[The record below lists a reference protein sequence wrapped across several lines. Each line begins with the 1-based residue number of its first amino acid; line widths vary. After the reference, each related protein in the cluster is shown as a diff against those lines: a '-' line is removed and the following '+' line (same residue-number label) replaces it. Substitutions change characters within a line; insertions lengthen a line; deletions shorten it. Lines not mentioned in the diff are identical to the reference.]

1 MITKLQRLKNSWIIK
16 FLLILTALS
25 FVSLFGITGYI
36 NSASDNRAVVKV
48 DDIVISRA
56 EITQK
61 YNQEMQ
67 MAKSLFGDNLDISEA
82 MRNSILQNIV
92 QKELVNAI
100 MAKTADDLG
109 VSISD
114 EYIRQVIFSQAEFLD
129 ADGRFNLNK
138 FRRLLSTAGWSEKK
152 YIESLKSDIIKQH
165 LIQTP
170 LENMNVPTVM
180 SDYLEKINN
189 QKKVFK
195 YIKIEPEKLKAD
207 RKISQEELEQYYQD
221 FSLQFTAPEERDV
234 SFVLISNDDI
244 ASKIKPSQE
253 EIEAYYEQNIGQ
265 FVTPETRNV
274 LQMVFDTKEA
284 ADAAMAKLS
293 AGQDFYAVA
302 AGDAKQSKADTELGY
317 VAKDMLIADM
327 SDAVFDLQ
335 NGKIAGPV
343 KSEMGWHIMKVTG
356 IKPKVV
362 TTVNQAKNTIIAA
375 IQKEKAYDNAYEV
388 SRRIEDEIGSGKALE
403 DIASE
408 NGTTIYK
415 VKGLNDEGKARAIPE
430 KFKKLLASDDF
441 IDTAF
446 SYNVDEISQVI
457 EEDDGFVVVRVDNIV
472 DAHVKDIEDV
482 KSEIVKMWEANEKEA
497 IAQEI
502 VNDVNH
508 DLENGDK
515 IEEVAKRFNLNLQST
530 KPLKRSETFAGLSPM
545 QVKEL
550 FYEDVNVPHIVNIE
564 DGQLIV
570 VNSGIINS
578 KQKIG
583 KDELDVLKA
592 KVKADMTQDAA
603 NQMVNAFGT
612 DHKIKVDYKNAGLE
626 DL

>member
-82 MRNSILQNIV
+82 MRNSILQNII

-284 ADAAMAKLS
+284 ADSAMAKLS

-550 FYEDVNVPHIVNIE
+550 FYEDVNVPHIVNVE

-603 NQMVNAFGT
+603 NQTVNAFGA

>member
-67 MAKSLFGDNLDISEA
+67 MAKSLFGDNLDISET

-138 FRRLLSTAGWSEKK
+138 FRRLLSAAGWNEKK

-274 LQMVFDTKEA
+274 LQMVFDDKEA
-284 ADAAMAKLS
+284 ADAAMKKLS

-415 VKGLNDEGKARAIPE
+415 VKGLNDEGKARTIPE
-430 KFKKLLASDDF
+430 KFKNLLASNDF

-457 EEDDGFVVVRVDNIV
+457 EEDDGFVVVRVDSIV

-550 FYEDVNVPHIVNIE
+550 FYEDVNVPHIVNVE

-583 KDELDVLKA
+583 KDELDILKA

-603 NQMVNAFGT
+603 NQMVNAFGA

>member
-82 MRNSILQNIV
+82 MRNSILQNII

-550 FYEDVNVPHIVNIE
+550 FYEDVNVPHIVNVE

-603 NQMVNAFGT
+603 NQMVNAFGA

>member
-82 MRNSILQNIV
+82 MRNSILQNII

>member
-82 MRNSILQNIV
+82 MRNSILQNII

-446 SYNVDEISQVI
+446 SYNIDEISQVI
-457 EEDDGFVVVRVDNIV
+457 EEDDGFVVVRVDNIA

-550 FYEDVNVPHIVNIE
+550 FYEDVNVPHIVNVE

-603 NQMVNAFGT
+603 NQTVNAFGA

>member
-82 MRNSILQNIV
+82 MRNSILQNII

-284 ADAAMAKLS
+284 ADSAMAKLS

-457 EEDDGFVVVRVDNIV
+457 EEDDGFVVVRIDNIV

-482 KSEIVKMWEANEKEA
+482 KSEIVKMWETNEKEA

-550 FYEDVNVPHIVNIE
+550 FYEDVNVPHIVNVE